1 MGKSIVMNKT
11 REELLDLGFED
22 YGKHGYL
29 LKVSENRNDK
39 FLSFFETIYGEN
51 ELVLEITDAS
61 FPDHENAYENLY
73 NFILEN
79 KNKNNS
85 FWSYDR
91 ILASGY
97 EIKDR
102 AYFYLDSLSGEIV
115 HQNEKRKH
123 MINISKHFKETN
135 ELLED
140 RTFYPISNKYLVEP
154 LIKLS
159 EHIKLVDLDLK
170 YKEFEQNNDFMD
182 R

>member
-51 ELVLEITDAS
+51 ELVLEITNAS

-102 AYFYLDSLSGEIV
+102 AYFYLDSLKN
-115 HQNEKRKH
+115 QK
-123 MINISKHFKETN
+123 
-135 ELLED
+135 
-140 RTFYPISNKYLVEP
+140 
-154 LIKLS
+154 
-159 EHIKLVDLDLK
+159 
-170 YKEFEQNNDFMD
+170 
-182 R
+182 